1 MERLADKT
9 VDELKKIRED
19 YVKKYIGDFDKPF
32 GYKSELKT
40 LDRLIAAKGMLEA
53 KILDW
58 YAKSKDEKFAE
69 HFGIKEARD
78 GRV

>member
-32 GYKSELKT
+32 GYKSELKN
-40 LDRLIAAKGMLEA
+40 LDRLIEAKG
-53 KILDW
+53 
-58 YAKSKDEKFAE
+58 
-69 HFGIKEARD
+69 
-78 GRV
+78 